1 MSLTNIQVFIVED
14 HQLISEAWKHLLKDE
29 ENITVVGT
37 ADNQNDAILFAN
49 NLRPDIIL
57 MDINL
62 KQGNGIEATESI
74 CNTLPKTKV
83 IGLSLHDDIA
93 FVKKFLSVGAKGY
106 LTKNTTKSELVEAI
120 NRVSNGDIFIAN
132 DLKDRYFSSML
143 MGQEDDKKKELTFK
157 EIEIVKLIAEGLTSQ
172 EI

>member
-62 KQGNGIEATESI
+62 KQGNG
-74 CNTLPKTKV
+74 K
-83 IGLSLHDDIA
+83 IGRAH
-93 FVKKFLSVGAKGY
+93 V
-106 LTKNTTKSELVEAI
+106 
-120 NRVSNGDIFIAN
+120 
-132 DLKDRYFSSML
+132 
-143 MGQEDDKKKELTFK
+143 
-157 EIEIVKLIAEGLTSQ
+157 
-172 EI
+172 